1 MTTAPPL
8 EEDKGVLKSGVV
20 TAAFAPV
27 KSKKNFYA
35 VLSERALELHD
46 SEKYYR
52 KRKPPRHLVDL
63 SVAFNVHND
72 HLDAKLKKCV
82 CLMGPDDTLC
92 IRAENEAM
100 NLEWY
105 ESILRAVIPSRA
117 FKLCRPVQVG
127 EFFENAW
134 DVEIV
139 LYPKLR
145 RILNTDDVLPSM
157 CDRQPD
163 LKPGKRR
170 LCFYPHTIV
179 LCKKRIEPATIGIP
193 PSGIPPFPTESFI
206 ELPRMFIAF
215 FGSQEKYFLIRMG
228 RGSPT
233 GACELWAQCES
244 EEVANDMHSKLNY
257 IIERE
262 TEKKKK
268 MNGGDNLPT
277 LRSHHRERS
286 HTQPLHMRCNSTG
299 LESTE
304 EEVSSIIVPAP
315 AYVSARDRRAMLR
328 DCKALIDSFEE
339 ESNRSPVQCARLT
352 SIRPRGSLGNPSA
365 TQMELLGRR
374 KCSPVE
380 STSTIG
386 RKISHQGMNPSGSF
400 SARCSTISTGSS
412 EARSSGY
419 SPAWNIFPPTGRR
432 SSNTSS
438 IKEEST
444 YQEMAPLSTTS
455 TEETEDSGG
464 TLRCENGSTR
474 EEQESTRSS
483 QHSLIIAEATIE
495 HRMKDVSSS
504 DNDERSSVGGVS
516 RLSAETQEDYTP
528 MDIADWHFGSNSH
541 LIVPP
546 QYDRE
551 SCYSSMAANSSS
563 HGQTSQS
570 NPPRAYSF
578 GGRGNLKPANL
589 SVAIPADSSIPDCNE
604 ASTSLVPPYDD
615 PRKRAFSLGSKSFFP
630 RPFKKT
636 SHTNRAQR
644 LSQTSA
650 GSSGASCFGPSSSS
664 TNHLVNAV
672 DKEGEYSR
680 NRSES
685 FGSGRST
692 PYTRR
697 VIHSND
703 QHVEMD
709 FGGIGRSGSGSVASI
724 DSPTRS
730 RTSSLCSG
738 RKEDYFHNT
747 EVLEGEDVAKPRRTI
762 LQPVDSKSHEDRRM
776 QRMEVAD
783 AGDYVLTE
791 CISSQYQASTSH
803 PAAIIE

>member
-299 LESTE
+299 L
-304 EEVSSIIVPAP
+304 
-315 AYVSARDRRAMLR
+315 
-328 DCKALIDSFEE
+328 
-339 ESNRSPVQCARLT
+339 
-352 SIRPRGSLGNPSA
+352 
-365 TQMELLGRR
+365 R